1 MQDAIIIGCGPAGLS
16 AALYILRAG
25 FSVTIIGKDNGALT
39 KAEKIENYF
48 GLPAPLDGNTLVENG
63 KEQARALGVSERTLY
78 RRLRD
83 WEKNA
88 AAKGPAQG

>member
-1 MQDAIIIGCGPAGLS
+1 VQHTSGT
-16 AALYILRAG
+16 RQ
-25 FSVTIIGKDNGALT
+25 
-39 KAEKIENYF
+39 
-48 GLPAPLDGNTLVENG
+48 
-63 KEQARALGVSERTLY
+63 EQARALGVSERTLY